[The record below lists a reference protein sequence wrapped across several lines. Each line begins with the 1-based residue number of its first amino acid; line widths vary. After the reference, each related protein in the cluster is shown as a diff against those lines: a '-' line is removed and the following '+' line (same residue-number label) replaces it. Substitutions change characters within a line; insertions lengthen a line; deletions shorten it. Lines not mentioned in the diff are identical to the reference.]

1 MNLNYEEVSIEEA
14 DRIIK
19 TANLRM
25 LAQLVYEGSN
35 KAAYLIAESILDRV
49 DGW

>member
-19 TANLRM
+19 TANLKLLATLIYLNNQQGALQLARSM
-25 LAQLVYEGSN
+25 LN
-35 KAAYLIAESILDRV
+35 I
-49 DGW
+49 